1 MTIEIDGLDLDGLGN
16 LANILE
22 ASPDCVKILDLEGR
36 LTSINRA
43 GIRFLCIENLSEWIG
58 RRWADFLPQEALS
71 EALDALHA
79 ARGGQ
84 TVRLSAACYIP
95 CCLKHCDVTIAPLRD
110 LNGQVVAMLAISRD
124 VTELV
129 RERDAAQAAT
139 KAKSE
144 FLANMSHEIR
154 TPLHG
159 ILGMAQVM
167 DRDALNDDQRERLAV
182 IRQSGDILMDLLNDI
197 LDLSKIEA
205 GMLDIDMRGFDL
217 AATLQ
222 ATCAP
227 FIFLANQ
234 KDVAFDVTLEPPL
247 DGRLWGDDRRI
258 RQIVANL
265 VSNAV
270 KFTASGA
277 IAVRA
282 AVAGDDLRIIVADTG
297 SGMDPEQVSKLFQSF
312 TQGGSSVSRRFGG
325 TGLGLAISRQLAE
338 LMRGHLVVET
348 AAGEGTTFT
357 LTLPVGRSLD
367 EIEHAPMPPTHR
379 ECDALRMLAAE
390 DNQTNQLILRSMLA
404 PLGSLHLVDNGH
416 AAIEAFA
423 AQRFDVVLMDIQMPG
438 LNGVE
443 ATRAIRKLEI
453 SEGRELTPILALSA
467 NVMSHQVAEYLASGM
482 NGVVEK
488 PIDIGKLYAAIDHT
502 LPRPDQ
508 TGDL

>member
-1 MTIEIDGLDLDGLGN
+1 MSVEIDGLNLDGLGN
-16 LANILE
+16 LTNILE
-22 ASPDCVKILDLEGR
+22 ASPDCVKILDIEGR

-43 GIRFLCIENLSEWIG
+43 GIRFLCIEDLDEWIG
-58 RRWADFLPQEALS
+58 RRWADFLPHDALS
-71 EALDALHA
+71 VALDALDA

-84 TVRLSAACYIP
+84 TVRLPAACYIP
-95 CCLKHCDVTIAPLRD
+95 CCLKYCDVTIAPLRD
-110 LNGQVVAMLAISRD
+110 LKGQVVAMLAISRD

-144 FLANMSHEIR
+144 FLAKMSHEIR

-167 DRDALNDDQRERLAV
+167 DREALDDDQRERLAV

-222 ATCAP
+222 AACAP

-234 KDVAFDVTLEPPL
+234 KDVAFDVTLEPL
-247 DGRLWGDDRRI
+247 EGYLWGDDRRI

-277 IAVRA
+277 INVRA
-282 AVAGDDLRIIVADTG
+282 IVAGDNLRIIVADTG
-297 SGMDPEQVSKLFQSF
+297 SGMDPDQVARLFQSF
-312 TQGGSSVSRRFGG
+312 TQGDSSVSRRYGG
-325 TGLGLAISRQLAE
+325 TGLGLSISRHLAE
-338 LMRGHLVVET
+338 LMRGDLVVET
-348 AAGEGTTFT
+348 TAGEGTSFT
-357 LTLPVGRSLD
+357 LSLPVGRSLD
-367 EIEHAPMPPTHR
+367 EIAHAPIPPTSR

-404 PLGSLHLVDNGH
+404 PLGSLHLVDNGQ
-416 AAIEAFA
+416 AAVEAFA
-423 AQRFDVVLMDIQMPG
+423 AQHFDVVLMDIQMPG

-443 ATRAIRKLEI
+443 ATRAIRSFEI
-453 SEGRELTPILALSA
+453 SEGRQLTPILALSA

-502 LPRPDQ
+502 LPR
-508 TGDL
+508 L

>member
-1 MTIEIDGLDLDGLGN
+1 MTIEIDGLNLDALGN

-22 ASPDCVKILDLEGR
+22 ASPDCVKILDIEGR

-43 GIRFLCIENLSEWIG
+43 GIGFLCIEDPSDWIE
-58 RRWADFLPQEALS
+58 RRWVDFLPEEVLPEAMG
-71 EALDALHA
+71 ALDA

-84 TVRLSAACYIP
+84 TVRLSGACYLP
-95 CCLKHCDVTIAPLRD
+95 CCLKHCDVTVSPLRD
-110 LNGQVVAMLAISRD
+110 LEGQVVAMLVISRD

-167 DRDALNDDQRERLAV
+167 DREPLDEDQRARLAV

-205 GMLDIDMRGFDL
+205 GMLDIDMRRFDL

-222 ATCAP
+222 AACAP
-227 FIFLANQ
+227 FVFLANQ
-234 KDVAFDVTLEPPL
+234 KDVAFDITLQPPF
-247 DGRLWGDDRRI
+247 DGQLWGDDRRI
-258 RQIVANL
+258 RQIIANL

-270 KFTASGA
+270 KFTKSGA
-277 IAVRA
+277 IGVRA
-282 AVAGDDLRIIVADTG
+282 VVAGDSLQIVVADTG
-297 SGMDPEQVSKLFQSF
+297 AGMDPDQVARLFQSF
-312 TQGGSSVSRRFGG
+312 TQGDSSVSRRYGG
-325 TGLGLAISRQLAE
+325 TGLGLAISRHLAD
-338 LMRGHLVVET
+338 LMRGHLVVDT
-348 AAGEGTTFT
+348 AVGEGTIFT
-357 LTLPVGRSLD
+357 LSLPIGRAPD
-367 EIEHAPMPPTHR
+367 EIENAPKPAAPPA
-379 ECDALRMLAAE
+379 CDALQMLAAE

-404 PLGSLHLVDNGH
+404 PLGSLHLVDNGQ

-423 AQRFDVVLMDIQMPG
+423 AQHFDVVLMDIQMPI

-443 ATRAIRKLEI
+443 ATRAIRSLEI
-453 SEGRELTPILALSA
+453 CEGRSLTPILALSA
-467 NVMSHQVAEYLASGM
+467 NVMSHQVAEYLACGM

-488 PIDIGKLYAAIDHT
+488 PIDIGKLYAAIDQT
-502 LPRPDQ
+502 LSRS
-508 TGDL
+508 